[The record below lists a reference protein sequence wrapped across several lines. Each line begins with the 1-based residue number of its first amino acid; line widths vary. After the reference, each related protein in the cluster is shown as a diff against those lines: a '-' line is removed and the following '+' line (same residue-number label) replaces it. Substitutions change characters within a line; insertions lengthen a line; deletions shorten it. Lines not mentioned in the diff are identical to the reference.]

1 MRCPNGYR
9 QDPPKSGNCVK
20 KTAKVTRKHAPNGTR
35 KNKKLK
41 QSSPKPSP
49 KPPSPKMYDAKFMYV
64 ADKIFPHY
72 EKYGMISSRYTVK
85 QEREKIQNFINKN
98 KDKIQPGD
106 ILFVGSNSDQEYGFA
121 IIGNDYKSYRG
132 DSGVDLPIQHRRRI
146 PEHISYNN
154 LLSNMGK
161 SDLMLYILMVE
172 SIHQQIL
179 VLITSLQSNLF
190 SFLLVKFHNHNQTT
204 YKTLGKNL
212 RIIRH
217 NDQ

>member
-1 MRCPNGYR
+1 MRCPNGFR

-20 KTAKVTRKHAPNGTR
+20 KTAKVTRKRAPNGTR

-41 QSSPKPSP
+41 NFSPKPPSP

-64 ADKIFPHY
+64 ADKIFPNY
-72 EKYGMISSRYTVK
+72 EKDGMISSRYTVK
-85 QEREKIQNFINKN
+85 QEREKIQKFINKN

-121 IIGNDYKSYRG
+121 IIGNDYKSYHG
-132 DSGVDLPIQHRRRI
+132 DSGVDLPIQHRSRI

-161 SDLMLYILMVE
+161 DDLMLFDSTEGGVSEIKELYRKHNIL
-172 SIHQQIL
+172 
-179 VLITSLQSNLF
+179 
-190 SFLLVKFHNHNQTT
+190 
-204 YKTLGKNL
+204 
-212 RIIRH
+212 
-217 NDQ
+217 